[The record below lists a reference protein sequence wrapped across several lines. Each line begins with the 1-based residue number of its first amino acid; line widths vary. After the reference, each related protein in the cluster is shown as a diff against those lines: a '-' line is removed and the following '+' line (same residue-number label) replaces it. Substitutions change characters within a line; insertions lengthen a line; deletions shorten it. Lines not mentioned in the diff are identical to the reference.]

1 MERYPISGEINN
13 TVKDG
18 KAVLAA
24 LEEKYGKEGKVVKV
38 DGLSVDF
45 PEWRFN
51 VRISNTE
58 PVLRLNVEVR
68 QDKALLK
75 EKTEELL
82 EIIKA

>member
-1 MERYPISGEINN
+1 M
-13 TVKDG
+13 
-18 KAVLAA
+18 LAA
-24 LEEKYGKEGKVVKV
+24 LEEKYENEGKVVKV